1 MKPELKSYLQEN
13 GWNTE
18 NLYDLIEVL
27 DKLRDLR
34 YEIENCCRGCYT
46 GALTYAQLETKVK
59 NLAVELKES
68 FDCVWSE
75 KLDEDDEREFEEEQ
89 REEEEDDTE
98 EDED

>member
-13 GWNTE
+13 GWNTD

-27 DKLRDLR
+27 DKLRELR
-34 YEIENCCRGCYT
+34 YELDNCRRGCYT
-46 GALTYAQLETKVK
+46 GALTYVQLEAKVK
-59 NLAVELKES
+59 NLATELKES

-75 KLDEDDEREFEEEQ
+75 KLDEEDEMEFEEEM
-89 REEEEDDTE
+89 REEEDDTE